1 MDTDKYKPQPLDTS
15 EVTLP
20 QELLE
25 QVELVARQVHEVWAK
40 NRMEQGWVYGP
51 ERNDAEKKHPCLVP
65 YEQLSEEEKDYDRQ
79 TALETLKYIK
89 KSGFDL
95 VQKNLS

>member
-1 MDTDKYKPQPLDTS
+1 MGTGNYKPQPVDTS
-15 EVTLP
+15 DVTLP
-20 QELLE
+20 QELME

-51 ERNDAEKKHPCLVP
+51 ERDDAEKKHPCLVP
-65 YEQLSEEEKDYDRQ
+65 YELLSEEEKDYDRQ
-79 TALETLKYIK
+79 TAMETLKFIK

-95 VQKNLS
+95 VKKNLS